1 MELPK
6 GSQTTCRVWR
16 GMQDGSGANEGES
29 GFISNWF
36 GVHWAI
42 SHSCGDISVL
52 LELWQCS
59 WQLSGVSSG
68 KSRLFTC
75 LIGNT
80 ELFCRQCRG
89 IGPHLTVRGNSHV
102 FSWVAV
108 GIWGIFLRYGQ
119 DDPSKLLFVQQNQ
132 DSSLVTRDT
141 SGISTRLGR
150 VIQMLL
156 EVRRDTEDHFQLPQ

>member
-1 MELPK
+1 M
-6 GSQTTCRVWR
+6 
-16 GMQDGSGANEGES
+16 
-29 GFISNWF
+29 
-36 GVHWAI
+36 
-42 SHSCGDISVL
+42 
-52 LELWQCS
+52 
-59 WQLSGVSSG
+59 
-68 KSRLFTC
+68 
-75 LIGNT
+75 
-80 ELFCRQCRG
+80 
-89 IGPHLTVRGNSHV
+89 
-102 FSWVAV
+102 